1 MSEINVSLMGR
12 AELEQTAADLGIEFR
27 KNISDTK
34 LADRVRE
41 ALGIPAS
48 PEIVDG
54 PDMTTPADTGEKHY
68 YITIATDSKDKQPVQ
83 VGVNGRMWVIQRGA
97 KVKVPAS
104 VVGVLETAV
113 QTPMDTQ
120 TMEKMNIQAYPFQ
133 VHGEA

>member
-27 KNISDTK
+27 KNISDAK

-104 VVGVLETAV
+104 VVGVLENAV
-113 QTPMDTQ
+113 QTPMDPQ

>member
-27 KNISDTK
+27 KNISDAK

-41 ALGIPAS
+41 ALGVPPA
-48 PEIVDG
+48 PEVVDG
-54 PDMTTPADTGEKHY
+54 PDLTTPADTGEKHY

-97 KVKVPAS
+97 KVKVPAR
-104 VVGVLETAV
+104 VVEALENAV
-113 QTPMDTQ
+113 QTPLDPQ
-120 TMEKMNIQAYPFQ
+120 TMEAQRIQAYPYQ